1 MSMLSSL
8 AGLVGNWRGLNRLWL
23 SSAAPVRESE
33 TTCVVAAAAQG
44 EFLTFQYTWSDE
56 GAPQDGLLLVG
67 YEAETQAVRAVWI
80 DSWHLH
86 DRFML
91 CSGTVAAGGAVTLQG
106 VYAAPPGPDW
116 GWRIQI
122 APQNENLFDLVMHNL
137 SPEGKADLA
146 VEARYVRQRR
156 RIRLAGQRKG

>member
-23 SSAAPVRESE
+23 SSAAQVRESE

-56 GAPQDGLLLVG
+56 GTPQDGLLLVG
-67 YEAETQAVRAVWI
+67 YETQSKTVRAVWI

-86 DRFML
+86 DQYML
-91 CSGTVAAGGAVTLQG
+91 CTGTAGAQGSISLQG
-106 VYAAPPGPDW
+106 TYAASPGPDW
-116 GWRIQI
+116 GWQI
-122 APQNENLFDLVMHNL
+122 EITPQDDNLFDLVMRNV
-137 SPEGKADLA
+137 SPQGKADLA

-156 RIRLAGQRKG
+156 GTRLTGQRKG